1 MKYPEF
7 LKDNGTIGFVAPSF
21 GCATEP
27 YRSAFDNALKTFGEM
42 GYKIE
47 LGPNCYE
54 GVGVGISN
62 TPEKCAK
69 ELVDYY
75 TKESNDILI
84 SCGGG
89 ELMCETMSEIDF
101 DVLKEAKPKWYAG
114 YSDNTNMD
122 FLLTTILDTASIY
135 GPCAAAFGQEPWHE
149 SLHDM
154 MAVLRGEK
162 TTVHSY
168 DMWEIKG
175 LKDEEHPLLPYNCTE
190 ATTIKAWDNG
200 YTDNTKMSGRLIGGC
215 LDCLS
220 MICGTRFDKVSEFIE
235 KYKEDGFIWVIESCM
250 LDTFSMR
257 RVMWQ
262 LYEAGWFKYC
272 KGMIV
277 GRPDRYG
284 LVEMGLDQYEAMLVT
299 AKKLGVP
306 MIMDA
311 DVGHRPPAMP
321 IVLGAY
327 ADAQFENGKLEIA
340 MKYI

>member
-1 MKYPEF
+1 MRYPKF
-7 LKDNGTIGFVAPSF
+7 LEEKGTIGFVAPSF

-27 YRSAFDNALKTFGEM
+27 YKSAFNNALKKFTNL
-42 GYKIE
+42 GYNTE
-47 LGPNCYE
+47 LGPNGYVSE
-54 GVGVGISN
+54 GVGISS
-62 TPEKCAK
+62 TPKNCAN

-75 TKESNDILI
+75 CNNTSDILV

-89 ELMCETMSEIDF
+89 ELMCETMSHVDF
-101 DVLKEAKPKWYAG
+101 DKLKKAEPKWYVG

-122 FLLTTILDTASIY
+122 FLLTTILDTASVY

-149 SLHDM
+149 SLNDM
-154 MAVLRGEK
+154 MGVLTGRVK
-162 TTVHSY
+162 SVHNY
-168 DMWEIKG
+168 DKWEIKG

-190 ATTIKAWDNG
+190 KTEIKAWDNG
-200 YTDNTKMSGRLIGGC
+200 YVDNVSMSGRLIGGC

-220 MICGTRFDKVSEFIE
+220 MICGTRFDRVSEFVE
-235 KYKEDGFIWVIESCM
+235 KYKEDGFVWAVESCM

-262 LYEAGWFKYC
+262 LSEAGWFKYC
-272 KGMIV
+272 KGIIV

-284 LVEMGLDQYEAMLVT
+284 MVEMGLDQYEAMITT

-311 DVGHRPPAMP
+311 DIGHRPPAMP
-321 IVLGAY
+321 LVLGAIVDVFFDKGNLNINMNY
-327 ADAQFENGKLEIA
+327 K
-340 MKYI
+340 